1 MLPATLDGYFQRILD
16 KVHPQY
22 RRFNARL
29 LLMSVR
35 HHGLSLGYVH
45 SLWLLE
51 NDELN
56 SRPQVAVTAGRKQP
70 RFATTSWH
78 PETRLRITKICSDF
92 LTLSDGL
99 YIEHNHR
106 SVGDFLEL
114 PAVENELFALAEWH
128 VESDIYLVLCQLFV
142 SSCQANLIEMEGYGE
157 VEQFTDNAREYER
170 CSGTACADL
179 VYTLDKVLSSR
190 VPPFTQNSIR
200 HWSGRLLDLCHP
212 KWTIRKKQSL
222 LLYMAYHGL
231 ALFLQQEVENL
242 PTESQVVVLNDLLE
256 ALLLGCYHHIFQDER
271 DLSKTIRFL
280 CSKGANVN
288 PVARTTFT
296 PVADG
301 NVDIN
306 IESSGLVNSHKSET
320 DLRLDVV
327 DSTEELTSRTIWEL
341 YLQECDFKGRHFQNY
356 EPDAVALTQILIES
370 GADLECRIPDDCES
384 IQQAIAKRLEADKL
398 ELGLDTEMEPILN
411 ALSKRGYGV

>member
-142 SSCQANLIEMEGYGE
+142 SSCQ
-157 VEQFTDNAREYER
+157 D
-170 CSGTACADL
+170 
-179 VYTLDKVLSSR
+179 
-190 VPPFTQNSIR
+190 
-200 HWSGRLLDLCHP
+200 
-212 KWTIRKKQSL
+212 
-222 LLYMAYHGL
+222 
-231 ALFLQQEVENL
+231 
-242 PTESQVVVLNDLLE
+242 
-256 ALLLGCYHHIFQDER
+256 
-271 DLSKTIRFL
+271 RFL

-288 PVARTTFT
+288 SVARTTFT